1 MCPTSHQVPASGT
14 KLSTVCLPLSAR
26 TGVADHSL
34 ETVEIIVNLISAT
47 ATSTGLKV
55 ACKLDK
61 NVYEKGKV
69 VSDEGLSGINLTM
82 DDWHG
87 EWNYVIVPVKQE
99 N

>member
-1 MCPTSHQVPASGT
+1 M
-14 KLSTVCLPLSAR
+14 
-26 TGVADHSL
+26 
-34 ETVEIIVNLISAT
+34 
-47 ATSTGLKV
+47 
-55 ACKLDK
+55 DK

-87 EWNYVIVPVKQE
+87 EWNYVIAPVKQE